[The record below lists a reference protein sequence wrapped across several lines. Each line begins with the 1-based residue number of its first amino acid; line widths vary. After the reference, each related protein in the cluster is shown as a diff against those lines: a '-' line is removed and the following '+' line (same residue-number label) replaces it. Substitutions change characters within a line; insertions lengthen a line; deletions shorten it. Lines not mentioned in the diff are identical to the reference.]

1 MATALTLLLV
11 SAIVYM
17 FTLNPNTAP
26 NGAKRI
32 SQLGHAADYFG
43 TVLEHG

>member
-1 MATALTLLLV
+1 MATALTLLFV

-17 FTLNPNTAP
+17 FTLNPKTAP

-32 SQLGHAADYFG
+32 GQLGNAASYFG